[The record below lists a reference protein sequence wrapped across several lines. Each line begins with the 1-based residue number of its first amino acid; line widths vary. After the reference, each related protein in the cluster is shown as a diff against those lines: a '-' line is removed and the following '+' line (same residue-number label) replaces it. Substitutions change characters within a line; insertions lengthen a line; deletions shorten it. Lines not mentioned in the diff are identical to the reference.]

1 MATDSP
7 PTPETLAEVDNADLA
22 AEELARDGHTKLRC
36 LRCGGELLLE
46 RVSGGYTVRCKAE
59 NRIVLTARGL

>member
-1 MATDSP
+1 MAID
-7 PTPETLAEVDNADLA
+7 PTPETIAEADNADLA
-22 AEELARDGHTKLRC
+22 AEDLVRDGHTNRRC

-46 RVSGGYTVRCKAE
+46 RVRGGYTVRCSAE